1 MRNRILCNVM
11 AVSALMAVSL
21 SSCVKKDIFQ
31 TPHPDKGAV
40 VLTADWSEAPSETDV
55 PQAWSFCINGGQVYQ
70 SAHPSQCYPELLL
83 PGKYTLLAYNEP
95 QGMTLNGTTAVVN
108 TASDG
113 LLVAQPEYLYSAT
126 RELEVVKDDTL
137 RVTVPMKRLLSPV
150 SMKVTLDGGNADNV
164 ADIEASLSGVSGLV
178 ELATGKIGESP
189 QTVRLDVE
197 PAETLSRAGAGK
209 VLELKCRIVG
219 VCLGYS
225 QTLTVTIKNKDGNVS
240 SVTSDVTEELEKV
253 NTDKEPVDLEGSVSV
268 SQDGRFSGTIDN
280 WEVVSVGDVE
290 AK

>member
-95 QGMTLNGTTAVVN
+95 QGFTLNGTTAVVDSY
-108 TASDG
+108 SDG
-113 LLVAQPEYLYSAT
+113 LLVAEPGYLYSAT
-126 RELEVVKDDTL
+126 QELEVVKDDTL
-137 RVTVPMKRLLSPV
+137 RVTVPMKRLLSAV
-150 SMKVTLDGGNADNV
+150 SMKVTLDGESADV
-164 ADIEASLSGVSGLV
+164 ADIEASLSGVSGSV
-178 ELATGKIGESP
+178 ELATGEISESP
-189 QTVRLDVE
+189 QAVRLDVKT
-197 PAETLSRAGAGK
+197 AETASRAGAGK
-209 VLELKCRIVG
+209 ELELKCRILG
-219 VCLGYS
+219 VCVGYG
-225 QTLTVTIKNKDGNVS
+225 QTLTVKIKNKDGHIS

-253 NTDKEPVDLEGSVSV
+253 NTDKQPVELEGSVSV
-268 SQDGRFSGTIDN
+268 SQDGHFSGTIDN
-280 WEVVSVGDVE
+280 WEIVSVGDVE
-290 AK
+290 AE

>member
-1 MRNRILCNVM
+1 MRNRILCDVM

-40 VLTADWSEAPSETDV
+40 VLTADWTEAPSETDV
-55 PQAWSFCINGGQVYQ
+55 PQVWSFCINGGEVCQ
-70 SAHPSQCYPELLL
+70 SAHPSQCYPELLS

-95 QGMTLNGTTAVVN
+95 QGMTLDGTTAVVDSY
-108 TASDG
+108 SDG
-113 LLVAQPEYLYSAT
+113 LLVAQPEYLYSAA

-137 RVTVPMKRLLSPV
+137 RVTVPMKRLLSAV
-150 SMKVTLDGGNADNV
+150 SMKVTLDGESADV
-164 ADIEASLSGVSGLV
+164 ADIEASLSGVSGSV

-189 QTVRLDVE
+189 RTVRLDVE
-197 PAETLSRAGAGK
+197 PAETGSRAGAGK

-225 QTLTVTIKNKDGNVS
+225 QTLTVTIRNKDGYVS

-253 NTDKEPVDLEGSVSV
+253 NTDKGPVELEGSVPV
-268 SQDGRFSGTIDN
+268 AQDGRFSGTIDH
-280 WEVVSVGDVE
+280 WEVVSGGDVE